1 METKPGHIRI
11 LIDKKVYFEPDGL
24 EKPNRENCNL
34 VHGKYYAYA
43 MKKYEALKKPIE
55 VENVFLGKLVEE
67 WFYDDEVGYEIGY
80 KVMNNQPCKAE
91 IKDNKA
97 TIIELIK

>member
-1 METKPGHIRI
+1 MKGKIIIT
-11 LIDKKVYFEPDGL
+11 DKVYFEPDGL
-24 EKPNRENCNL
+24 SKPNPDDYSGKDMPYFDSYGYHEAVKEHEASKRL
-34 VHGKYYAYA
+34 V
-43 MKKYEALKKPIE
+43 E